1 VKSMDSSVLYVLVIV
16 LGFLNLMLLLLYIS
30 ARKNPYYVVYDEET
44 KSALKRRV
52 TNLKEELEEELV
64 DFDVEEWERELE
76 ESIDEEVK
84 NL

>member
-1 VKSMDSSVLYVLVIV
+1 MAAMVLYVFIIV
-16 LGFLNLMLLLLYIS
+16 LGFINLILLLLYLS
-30 ARKNPYYVVYDEET
+30 AKKNPYYVVYDEET

-76 ESIDEEVK
+76 ESIEEEVR

>member
-1 VKSMDSSVLYVLVIV
+1 MMPSALVYGIV
-16 LGFLNLMLLLLYIS
+16 IILIILNIILLMLYYS
-30 ARKNPYYVVYDEET
+30 AKSNPYYVVYDEET

-52 TNLKEELEEELV
+52 STLKEDLESELV
-64 DFDVEEWERELE
+64 DFDVEEWERTLE

>member
-1 VKSMDSSVLYVLVIV
+1 MAGAALYAIVILLV
-16 LGFLNLMLLLLYIS
+16 FLNLALLMLYLS
-30 ARKNPYYVVYDEET
+30 AKKNPYYVVYDEET

-64 DFDVEEWERELE
+64 DFDIEEWEKELE

>member
-1 VKSMDSSVLYVLVIV
+1 MAGGLIIGIVIILVVLNIL
-16 LGFLNLMLLLLYIS
+16 LLLLYLS
-30 ARKNPYYVVYDEET
+30 AKSNPYYVVYDEET

-52 TNLKEELEEELV
+52 TNLKEDLESELV
-64 DFDVEEWERELE
+64 DFDVEEWEKTLE

>member
-1 VKSMDSSVLYVLVIV
+1 MAMAAMVLYVFIIV
-16 LGFLNLMLLLLYIS
+16 LGFINLILLLLYLS
-30 ARKNPYYVVYDEET
+30 AKKNPYYVVYDEET

-76 ESIDEEVK
+76 ESIEEEVR

>member
-1 VKSMDSSVLYVLVIV
+1 MNAALLYALVIILV
-16 LGFLNLMLLLLYIS
+16 FVNLLLFMLYLS
-30 ARKNPYYVVYDEET
+30 SKRNPYSVVYDEET

-52 TNLKEELEEELV
+52 TNLKEELEDELV
-64 DFDVEEWERELE
+64 DFDVEEWEKELE

>member
-1 VKSMDSSVLYVLVIV
+1 MAATILYVFIIV
-16 LGFLNLMLLLLYIS
+16 LGFINLMLLLLYLS
-30 ARKNPYYVVYDEET
+30 AKKNPYYVVYDEET

-76 ESIDEEVK
+76 ESIEEEVR